1 MQHTCMNPM
10 TFASHPGLLPQ
21 NADSSD
27 IVGHHGPRPSP
38 SSLNLSLLHASVHVI
53 HTAKPLYVFAA
64 AAAHVFVVLALAVIV
79 HSQGSWWMHGQCMF
93 RKTKKRVCTVLRE
106 THTCIIHAC
115 MNPMMFASHP
125 VTQASCRKLRTSSDI
140 VGHHGPRPSPS
151 SLNLSLLHASVHVIH
166 AAKPLYV
173 FAAAAAAAHVFV
185 VLALRSLCIRRAR
198 GGVEPRLPGTQ
209 GFRTQVGRNAM
220 PVPRSAQGP
229 RT

>member
-64 AAAHVFVVLALAVIV
+64 AAARVFVVLALAVIV

-125 VTQASCRKLRTSSDI
+125 VTQASCRKLRTRRTSSDI
-140 VGHHGPRPSPS
+140 MVRDPALAVLICPCFMRVCTSYMPPNLCTYSQQQQQQQHM
-151 SLNLSLLHASVHVIH
+151 SL
-166 AAKPLYV
+166 
-173 FAAAAAAAHVFV
+173 
-185 VLALRSLCIRRAR
+185 
-198 GGVEPRLPGTQ
+198 
-209 GFRTQVGRNAM
+209 
-220 PVPRSAQGP
+220 
-229 RT
+229 